1 MELAVA
7 CAFVC
12 VFVDVPWRLTWSPL
26 SFIACV
32 AVSCVVVIGRPQA
45 CCAPSGGK
53 RDNLLGAGEVAVK
66 AVAIAAQSHTARSI
80 DLFHS
85 ALRAC
90 VVNKGKWEWV
100 AFTYRAMKE
109 AGFVPVDATHELI
122 VQVCVCVC
130 AARRSSARLSWELLA
145 TLVMSLL
152 LAGRRL
158 CAGVQCCGHF
168 HRQRER
174 VLHTAK
180 RRRASVCVF
189 QRGERQERMIE
200 RVKTLISEPFQQC
213 HYSAYPRFHNTFGS
227 VCCTAT
233 SQQQKRE
240 PSPQAP
246 H

>member
-1 MELAVA
+1 
-7 CAFVC
+7 

-130 AARRSSARLSWELLA
+130 CATQFCSFVLGAACDVGDVTAAGWSTALCRRAMLWSLPQTERTRTTHCKASACQ
-145 TLVMSLL
+145 
-152 LAGRRL
+152 RL
-158 CAGVQCCGHF
+158 CVST
-168 HRQRER
+168 R
-174 VLHTAK
+174 
-180 RRRASVCVF
+180 
-189 QRGERQERMIE
+189 
-200 RVKTLISEPFQQC
+200 
-213 HYSAYPRFHNTFGS
+213 
-227 VCCTAT
+227 
-233 SQQQKRE
+233 
-240 PSPQAP
+240 
-246 H
+246 